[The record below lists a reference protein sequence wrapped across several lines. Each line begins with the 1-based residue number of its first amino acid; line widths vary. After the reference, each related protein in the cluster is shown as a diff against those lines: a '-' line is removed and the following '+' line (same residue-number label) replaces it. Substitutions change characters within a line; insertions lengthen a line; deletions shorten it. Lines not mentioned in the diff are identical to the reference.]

1 MKMNQ
6 RRMAR
11 PSLGGLLATRRG
23 ALTLALICAVCA
35 AGMIVFALGRYR
47 TNLRIPPKQT
57 TVLVATGNIAKGT
70 SGSAIAVR
78 GLYKAQP
85 IVASQMA
92 PGAIS
97 DASLL
102 AGKVVATAILPGQ
115 QLTLAD
121 FTGITGVTGVLP
133 PNQRAVSIS
142 IDEAHGDTD
151 VVQAGDRV
159 DIYVQVSNPAKNG
172 NELKLLEP
180 NALVLKPAGTTTA
193 ASTGGQALA
202 GSSMVLALP
211 VNLAPMVAFASTNG
225 TLYLTLRPAN
235 SSQTPPS
242 TTTLQTLL
250 SQTPHAG

>member
-35 AGMIVFALGRYR
+35 AAMIVFALGRYR

-70 SGSAIAVR
+70 SGSAIAAR

-92 PGAIS
+92 AGAIS

-102 AGKVVATAILPGQ
+102 TGKVVATAILPGQ
-115 QLTLAD
+115 QLTMAD
-121 FTGITGVTGVLP
+121 FTDITGVTGVLP

-159 DIYVQVSNPAKNG
+159 DIYVQVSNPGKSG

-180 NALVLKPAGTTTA
+180 DALVLKPAGPA
-193 ASTGGQALA
+193 PVSAGGQSLA
-202 GSSMVLALP
+202 GSSLVLALP

-225 TLYLTLRPAN
+225 SLYLTLRPAN

-242 TTTLQTLL
+242 ITTLQTLL